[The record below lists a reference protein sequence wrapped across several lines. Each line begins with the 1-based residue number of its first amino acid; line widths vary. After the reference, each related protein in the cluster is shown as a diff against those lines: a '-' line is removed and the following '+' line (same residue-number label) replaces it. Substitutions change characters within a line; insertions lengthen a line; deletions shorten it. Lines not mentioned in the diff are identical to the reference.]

1 MIKNV
6 IEYLLQMG
14 GVYMQMTKD
23 KASEEFQN
31 LDDYGKK
38 FIIL

>member
-14 GVYMQMTKD
+14 GVYMQKTKD
-23 KASEEFQN
+23 KASGEFQN

>member
-14 GVYMQMTKD
+14 VVYMQRTKD